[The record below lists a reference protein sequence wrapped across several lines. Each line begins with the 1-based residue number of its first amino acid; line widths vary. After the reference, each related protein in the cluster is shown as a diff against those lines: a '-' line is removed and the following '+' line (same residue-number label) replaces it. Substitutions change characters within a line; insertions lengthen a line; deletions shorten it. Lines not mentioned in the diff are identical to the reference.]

1 MTTHTIKT
9 HTLESLRARC
19 VEEGDCLIWQGYS
32 ANNTPQVYMA
42 GPTSN
47 AGHNGRPVS
56 VRWLMALLD
65 GDAEAAAEQE
75 PGARRGFW
83 VATCGVIGCVAPQ
96 HRKRL
101 SKHKMMKHAQQAAV
115 QDSIGNAL
123 RIERIRRTRRAQA
136 GKVDMATMRAAVAS
150 PRPAAHVARDIGV
163 SKTSVARWRR
173 RAAARVTTG
182 VWGQLIA
189 R

>member
-1 MTTHTIKT
+1 MPKPRTIKT
-9 HTLESLRARC
+9 HTLESLHARC

-56 VRWLMALLD
+56 VRWLMALLE

-83 VATCGVIGCVAPQ
+83 VATCGVSGCVAP
-96 HRKRL
+96 
-101 SKHKMMKHAQQAAV
+101 S
-115 QDSIGNAL
+115 
-123 RIERIRRTRRAQA
+123 T
-136 GKVDMATMRAAVAS
+136 AS
-150 PRPAAHVARDIGV
+150 D
-163 SKTSVARWRR
+163 
-173 RAAARVTTG
+173 
-182 VWGQLIA
+182 
-189 R
+189 

>member
-65 GDAEAAAEQE
+65 GDAEAFAEFDYQLYHQLAFASGNPIYALILNGFQGLYNRVGRVYFAEKLARDGALKFYQQLRELAA
-75 PGARRGFW
+75 
-83 VATCGVIGCVAPQ
+83 
-96 HRKRL
+96 
-101 SKHKMMKHAQQAAV
+101 
-115 QDSIGNAL
+115 
-123 RIERIRRTRRAQA
+123 A
-136 GKVDMATMRAAVAS
+136 GKSD
-150 PRPAAHVARDIGV
+150 D
-163 SKTSVARWRR
+163 
-173 RAAARVTTG
+173 
-182 VWGQLIA
+182 VWMLVRHYGAESGKIWAQLKCSMSA
-189 R
+189 NLDEV